1 MPDGNVIALDILYLL
16 DQLEEVLGGGSHLPL
31 TSRTL
36 VDEQEI
42 LDILDQIR
50 VSIPDEIKA
59 ARRVTQDREQ
69 LLSDARA
76 EADRLVREA
85 DEHIA
90 ARLGEHHLVRSAE
103 ARAAEI
109 EERALEDAERM
120 RRETEAYAYRV
131 MQRLREQISQISQA
145 VERGM
150 QELEPQRLK
159 QDSPSS

>member
-1 MPDGNVIALDILYLL
+1 VTRVDILYLL

-59 ARRVTQDREQ
+59 ARRLTQERDQ
-69 LLSDARA
+69 ILADAKA
-76 EADRLVREA
+76 EADRLVLEA
-85 DEHIA
+85 DAHVA
-90 ARLGEHHLVRSAE
+90 ARLAEHHLVRTAE
-103 ARAAEI
+103 ARAGEI
-109 EERALEDAERM
+109 EERAHEDAERM

-131 MQRLREQISQISQA
+131 MQRLREQVGQISQT
-145 VERGM
+145 VERAM
-150 QELEPQRLK
+150 LELEPHNLRQEERV
-159 QDSPSS
+159 SS

>member
-1 MPDGNVIALDILYLL
+1 MDILYLL

-50 VSIPDEIKA
+50 VAIPDEIKA
-59 ARRVTQDREQ
+59 ARRLTQERDQ
-69 LLSDARA
+69 VLADARA
-76 EADRLVREA
+76 EADRMVQEADAHVEARLAEHNLVRT
-85 DEHIA
+85 
-90 ARLGEHHLVRSAE
+90 AE

-109 EERALEDAERM
+109 EDRAMAEAERM

-131 MQRLREQISQISQA
+131 MQRLRDQVSQISST
-145 VERGM
+145 VERGLH
-150 QELEPQRLK
+150 ELEPHNLR
-159 QDSPSS
+159 QDTLST

>member
-1 MPDGNVIALDILYLL
+1 MDILYLL

-59 ARRVTQDREQ
+59 ARRVTQERDQ
-69 LLSDARA
+69 VLADARA
-76 EADRLVREA
+76 EADRLLREA
-85 DEHIA
+85 DADIA
-90 ARLGEHHLVRSAE
+90 DRLAEHHLVRAAE

-109 EERALEDAERM
+109 EERALEESERS
-120 RRETEAYAYRV
+120 RRETDLYAQRLLE
-131 MQRLREQISQISQA
+131 RLREHVGQVSQSI
-145 VERGM
+145 ERGL
-150 QELEPQRLK
+150 QELEERGVHV
-159 QDSPSS
+159 PS

>member
-1 MPDGNVIALDILYLL
+1 MDILDLL
-16 DQLEEVLGGGSHLPL
+16 DQLEEVLGGGSHLPM

-36 VDEQEI
+36 VDEQEV

-59 ARRVTQDREQ
+59 ARRLNQERDRV
-69 LLSDARA
+69 LADAHA
-76 EADRLVREA
+76 EANRLVRQA
-85 DEHIA
+85 DEHVA
-90 ARLGEHHLVRSAE
+90 ARVAEHQLVRTAE

-131 MQRLREQISQISQA
+131 MQRLREQIAQISST
-145 VERGM
+145 VERGL
-150 QELEPQRLK
+150 QELEPQRLR
-159 QDSPSS
+159 QDTPAH